1 MNPELR
7 SNHPPLL
14 SQDELDALM
23 QRKAALQ
30 AQLQAQAGAGVCG
43 STGTGA
49 CPSCHCGSS
58 DSNNAEFALPTQ
70 KSRLLKIVLAAL
82 GMLLVVVL
90 VLQL

>member
-1 MNPELR
+1 MNPELH

-14 SQDELDALM
+14 NQDELDALM

-30 AQLQAQAGAGVCG
+30 AQLQAEAGACR
-43 STGTGA
+43 STGAGA
-49 CPSCHCGSS
+49 CPSCQCGSS
-58 DSNNAEFALPTQ
+58 SSNAEFALPTQ

-82 GMLLVVVL
+82 VMLVVVGL

>member
-1 MNPELR
+1 MNPELH

-14 SQDELDALM
+14 NQDELDALM

-30 AQLQAQAGAGVCG
+30 AQLQAEAGAGACR
-43 STGTGA
+43 STGAGA
-49 CPSCHCGSS
+49 CPSCQCGSS
-58 DSNNAEFALPTQ
+58 SSNAEFALPTQ

-82 GMLLVVVL
+82 VMLVVVGL

>member
-1 MNPELR
+1 MNPELH

-14 SQDELDALM
+14 NQDELDALM

-30 AQLQAQAGAGVCG
+30 AQLQAEAGAGACRSTGAGVC
-43 STGTGA
+43 
-49 CPSCHCGSS
+49 PSCQCGSGS
-58 DSNNAEFALPTQ
+58 SSNAEFALPTQ

-82 GMLLVVVL
+82 VMLVVVGL